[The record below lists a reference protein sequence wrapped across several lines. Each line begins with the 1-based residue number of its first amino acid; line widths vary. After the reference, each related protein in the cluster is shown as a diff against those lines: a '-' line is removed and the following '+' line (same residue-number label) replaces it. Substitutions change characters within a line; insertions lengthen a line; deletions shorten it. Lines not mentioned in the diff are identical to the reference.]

1 MRPRVLTIP
10 ETTFGEFASQ
20 VKRSTGSRAF
30 RCVGDPNTKVSRV
43 LLGPAAA
50 TPKITADADVF
61 IGGSQPEADG
71 NFDNLEYT
79 VDATALGM
87 PKCFIILGHVMSE
100 QLGME
105 DLGKWISTFIRDVVR
120 LRNSKS
126 ASRQGLEL
134 SFRELCG
141 EVFGRFVQLGRAG
154 EPTFQSR

>member
-1 MRPRVLTIP
+1 
-10 ETTFGEFASQ
+10 
-20 VKRSTGSRAF
+20 
-30 RCVGDPNTKVSRV
+30 VGDPNTKVSRV
-43 LLGPAAA
+43 LLGPGAA

-61 IGGSQPEADG
+61 IGGEQPEADG

-126 ASRQGLEL
+126 LKL
-134 SFRELCG
+134 
-141 EVFGRFVQLGRAG
+141 RAILNC
-154 EPTFQSR
+154 PTARMT